1 MSVFMLEILTPKR
14 QFFKG
19 EVEALTCTLPDGEL
33 TVLRAHRPMLAAL
46 EIGSLK
52 IKSDGEWRN
61 AFSSE
66 GFIEVR
72 PDEVL
77 VFTQDCEWP
86 EEIDAVRAEEARER
100 ELEKLRQKQSLI
112 EYHQTH
118 IALNRAMAQLRVKKT
133 VN

>member
-14 QFFKG
+14 QFYRG
-19 EVEALTCTLPDGEL
+19 EVEALTCTLPDGQL
-33 TVLRAHRPMLAAL
+33 TVLKSHRPMLAAL
-46 EIGSLK
+46 EIGSIM
-52 IKSDGEWRN
+52 IKKGGEWRT

-77 VFTQDCEWP
+77 VFAQDCEWP
-86 EEIDAVRAEEARER
+86 EEIDTVKAEEIRER
-100 ELEKLRQKQSLI
+100 ELEKLRQKQSLS
-112 EYHQTH
+112 EYHQTQL
-118 IALNRAMAQLRVKKT
+118 ARSRAVARLQVKKT

>member
-1 MSVFMLEILTPKR
+1 MLEILTPKR
-14 QFFKG
+14 LFYKG
-19 EVEALTCTLPDGEL
+19 NAEALTCTLPDGQL
-33 TVLRAHRPMLAAL
+33 TVLKSHRPLLAAL

-52 IKSDGEWRN
+52 IKREGVWRT

-72 PDEVL
+72 PDEVI
-77 VFTQDCEWP
+77 VFCQDCEWP

-112 EYHQTH
+112 EYHQTQ
-118 IALNRAMAQLRVKKT
+118 IALNRAMARLRVKNT

>member
-1 MSVFMLEILTPKR
+1 
-14 QFFKG
+14 
-19 EVEALTCTLPDGEL
+19 
-33 TVLRAHRPMLAAL
+33 MLAAL
-46 EIGSLK
+46 EIGSIM
-52 IKSDGEWRN
+52 IKKGGEWRT

-77 VFTQDCEWP
+77 VFAQDCEWP
-86 EEIDAVRAEEARER
+86 EEIDTVKAEEIRER

-112 EYHQTH
+112 EYHQTQ
-118 IALNRAMAQLRVKKT
+118 IALNRAMARLKVKKT